1 MALIK
6 GVHDSLKNVLNQWM
20 YTRTLQPQTQRDL
33 QSRFGKPQK
42 VIIVASF
49 VGDNEKAYE

>member
-6 GVHDSLKNVLNQWM
+6 SVNDSLKNVFDQWM
-20 YTRTLQPQTQRDL
+20 HTHTLRLQTQRDL

-42 VIIVASF
+42 VLIVASF
-49 VGDNEKAYE
+49 EGDNEKA